1 MRTLEEVRL
10 GLLRYIDTE
19 ILPKL
24 PPEARGSFG
33 VRAVVSY
40 LNLRGDRLL
49 LKFAGKSVAQMA
61 EIVTPEGVDVDFL
74 RDWAKQLIPP
84 EGYPISIP
92 MNPFKA
98 PAETLELVLKP
109 TEIDLI
115 HEYLTGVK

>member
-1 MRTLEEVRL
+1 MRTLEEVRQ
-10 GLLRYIDTE
+10 GLLRYIDVE

-24 PPEARGSFG
+24 PAEARGSLG
-33 VRAVVSY
+33 VRGLVSY

-49 LKFAGKSVAQMA
+49 MKLAGKSITQMA

-92 MNPFKA
+92 MNPFKV
-98 PAETLELVLKP
+98 PAETLELTFKP

-115 HEYLTGVK
+115 HDYITGVK

>member
-1 MRTLEEVRL
+1 MRTLEDVRL

-24 PPEARGSFG
+24 PAEARGSFG
-33 VRAVVSY
+33 VRALVSY

-49 LKFAGKSVAQMA
+49 LKLAGKSVAQMA

-92 MNPFKA
+92 MNPFKT
-98 PAETLELVLKP
+98 PVETLELVFRP

-115 HEYLTGVK
+115 YDYLMGVK